1 MTGNY
6 LTLLEESLRRKL
18 QVMEEIQKYNM
29 RQQEIFQSG
38 EVDIDKFDEYVA
50 EKGVLIDK
58 LTALDSGFEKLYAKV
73 SEELQGSR
81 EQYADQIRTL
91 QGLVTQVTDR
101 SVDIQ
106 AQEARNKKLVE
117 DCNQRLEGYQDE
129 LLELPRE
136 IEQANFKLML
146 ATMDYCYDAMQEN
159 GADIQ
164 EIAQWVTEV
173 RIELKKR
180 LIRKQ
185 EMEQRNNAI
194 YSYMHDVFGAEVI
207 EIFDMKYNPDQ
218 RESGTGEE

>member
-106 AQEARNKKLVE
+106 AQEARNKKRVE
-117 DCNQRLEGYQDE
+117 DFFRRERDGIKIGRKSTKAAIGYY
-129 LLELPRE
+129 
-136 IEQANFKLML
+136 K
-146 ATMDYCYDAMQEN
+146 TMSKTAVVAPQFMDS
-159 GADIQ
+159 
-164 EIAQWVTEV
+164 
-173 RIELKKR
+173 KK
-180 LIRKQ
+180 
-185 EMEQRNNAI
+185 
-194 YSYMHDVFGAEVI
+194 
-207 EIFDMKYNPDQ
+207 
-218 RESGTGEE
+218 

>member
-1 MTGNY
+1 MSGNY

-117 DCNQRLEGYQDE
+117 DFFRRERDGIKIGRKSTKAAIGYY
-129 LLELPRE
+129 
-136 IEQANFKLML
+136 K
-146 ATMDYCYDAMQEN
+146 TMSKTAVVAPQFMDS
-159 GADIQ
+159 
-164 EIAQWVTEV
+164 
-173 RIELKKR
+173 KK
-180 LIRKQ
+180 
-185 EMEQRNNAI
+185 
-194 YSYMHDVFGAEVI
+194 
-207 EIFDMKYNPDQ
+207 
-218 RESGTGEE
+218 

>member
-73 SEELQGSR
+73 SEELHGSR

-117 DCNQRLEGYQDE
+117 DFFRRERDGIKIGRKSTKAAIGYY
-129 LLELPRE
+129 
-136 IEQANFKLML
+136 K
-146 ATMDYCYDAMQEN
+146 TMSKTAVVAPQFMDS
-159 GADIQ
+159 
-164 EIAQWVTEV
+164 
-173 RIELKKR
+173 KK
-180 LIRKQ
+180 
-185 EMEQRNNAI
+185 
-194 YSYMHDVFGAEVI
+194 
-207 EIFDMKYNPDQ
+207 
-218 RESGTGEE
+218 

>member
-117 DCNQRLEGYQDE
+117 DFFRRERDGIKICRKSTKAAIGYY
-129 LLELPRE
+129 
-136 IEQANFKLML
+136 K
-146 ATMDYCYDAMQEN
+146 TMSKTAVVAPQFMDS
-159 GADIQ
+159 
-164 EIAQWVTEV
+164 
-173 RIELKKR
+173 KK
-180 LIRKQ
+180 
-185 EMEQRNNAI
+185 
-194 YSYMHDVFGAEVI
+194 
-207 EIFDMKYNPDQ
+207 
-218 RESGTGEE
+218 

>member
-1 MTGNY
+1 
-6 LTLLEESLRRKL
+6 
-18 QVMEEIQKYNM
+18 MEEIQKYNM
-29 RQQEIFQSG
+29 RQQEIFHSF

-117 DCNQRLEGYQDE
+117 DFFRRERDGIKIGRKSTKAAIGYY
-129 LLELPRE
+129 
-136 IEQANFKLML
+136 K
-146 ATMDYCYDAMQEN
+146 TMSKTAVVAPQFMDS
-159 GADIQ
+159 
-164 EIAQWVTEV
+164 
-173 RIELKKR
+173 KK
-180 LIRKQ
+180 
-185 EMEQRNNAI
+185 
-194 YSYMHDVFGAEVI
+194 
-207 EIFDMKYNPDQ
+207 
-218 RESGTGEE
+218 

>member
-117 DCNQRLEGYQDE
+117 DFFRRERDGIKIGRKSTKAASGYY
-129 LLELPRE
+129 
-136 IEQANFKLML
+136 K
-146 ATMDYCYDAMQEN
+146 TMSKTAVVAPQFMDS
-159 GADIQ
+159 
-164 EIAQWVTEV
+164 
-173 RIELKKR
+173 KK
-180 LIRKQ
+180 
-185 EMEQRNNAI
+185 
-194 YSYMHDVFGAEVI
+194 
-207 EIFDMKYNPDQ
+207 
-218 RESGTGEE
+218 